1 MSVSDV
7 ETPESSIKKS
17 SGLLRNSLINSS
29 FTLISRFAGF
39 ARDLVLA
46 AYLGASGNIMADA
59 YATAQNFP
67 NLFRRIF
74 AEGAFSSAF
83 VPSYSAAI
91 ERETSNRYGTGFN
104 INYTLTDHTHLSLGY
119 QYVLKVADP
128 AIMGYYQNL
137 VTLGFTYQF

>member
-7 ETPESSIKKS
+7 ETPEAPVKKS

-59 YATAQNFP
+59 YNTAQAFP

-74 AEGAFSSAF
+74 AEGAFSAAF
-83 VPSYSAAI
+83 VPSYSAAL
-91 ERETSNRYGTGFN
+91 ERDGKEAADKMAHDAMA
-104 INYTLTDHTHLSLGY
+104 TLTFIT
-119 QYVLKVADP
+119 VAFC
-128 AIMGYYQNL
+128 L
-137 VTLGFTYQF
+137 